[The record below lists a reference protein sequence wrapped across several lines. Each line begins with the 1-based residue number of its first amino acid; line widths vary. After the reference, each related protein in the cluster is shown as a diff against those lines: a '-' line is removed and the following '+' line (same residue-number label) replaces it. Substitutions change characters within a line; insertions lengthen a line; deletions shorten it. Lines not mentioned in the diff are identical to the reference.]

1 MEIDGRKVRTEADL
15 HQFLARALDFGPYYG
30 ANLDA
35 LWDRLSMGVPR
46 PVVVVW
52 TDWQVSER
60 NLGAERFERIRGLL
74 RAVEAEDRE
83 AGHEERFTFE
93 LDDLFVPKE
102 PPAVDELRQR
112 QG

>member
-1 MEIDGRKVRTEADL
+1 MHLEIDGREVRTEADL
-15 HQFLARALDFGPYYG
+15 HLLLARALDFGPYYG

-35 LWDRLSMGVPR
+35 LWDRLSRDVPR
-46 PVVVVW
+46 PVAVVW

-60 NLGAERFERIRGLL
+60 NLGAERFERICGLL

-93 LDDLFVPKE
+93 L
-102 PPAVDELRQR
+102 R
-112 QG
+112 